1 MWLNLTTWQAKPGL
15 SIKSNV
21 ERIEAVKYIDICQ
34 VEMFLL
40 SVSFLS
46 VHLKSTTIK
55 AYLFVIQN
63 LLPSIIWYLKFMQ
76 SKKKKIM
83 QFPILLYAELQL
95 ISIKYLVVFIH
106 VTHIL
111 YIVNVNLITLYYY
124 FPLKINRFNDVMYAS
139 ATSCTLFFFWVV
151 EKHTLYD

>member
-1 MWLNLTTWQAKPGL
+1 
-15 SIKSNV
+15 
-21 ERIEAVKYIDICQ
+21 
-34 VEMFLL
+34 MFLL

-111 YIVNVNLITLYYY
+111 YIVNVNFFFEKVVNVNLITLYYY